1 MHLKC
6 QVAQPINQGLI
17 ATIALA
23 PGTFCH
29 YIRQNFPRKDFS
41 PVKIKTNSTITL
53 IDDDLDLLDL
63 LTSFFKQRGYKVLA
77 FSNAEEALIEIENK
91 RAEPD
96 VVISDLK
103 LPVMSG
109 LDFIRRIR
117 RFNSSLP
124 IILMTSEGS
133 VETAVEAIEAGA
145 YDFVLK
151 PLHIPQLLISV
162 QRALFLNEVQLENTN
177 LKSLFQEDILGL
189 KGVIGKSQGFKKALE
204 LAKRVSSS
212 QANVLISGES
222 GSGKEVIARAVHELG
237 DKKEGPFVA
246 INCSAIPENLLE
258 SELFGHAKGAFTGAH
273 DKKVGLFEEANKG
286 TLFLDEIGD
295 LSLPLQAKLL
305 RVLQERKVKRIG
317 ENQYRDITARIIC
330 ATHKDLRKEVAE
342 GRFREDLY
350 FRLNVIPIYMP
361 PLRERKDDILPLS
374 EYFLKKFA
382 LMNNVQVKGFSKE
395 AIQKLEGHEWKGNV
409 RELENAIERAVVL
422 STSEHIQSEDLPTD
436 DNYPMS
442 SSESSQPKHGISF
455 ESEKPITLDELSKKY
470 IQYIFDKND
479 GAKEQTA
486 KDLGIDR
493 KTLYRK
499 LKEMN
504 LN

>member
-1 MHLKC
+1 MKLK
-6 QVAQPINQGLI
+6 I
-17 ATIALA
+17 
-23 PGTFCH
+23 
-29 YIRQNFPRKDFS
+29 
-41 PVKIKTNSTITL
+41 NSTITL

-63 LTSFFKQRGYKVLA
+63 LASFFKQRGYKVLA
-77 FSNAEEALIEIENK
+77 FNNAEEALIEIEHK
-91 RAEPD
+91 RSEPD

-103 LPVMSG
+103 LPNMSG
-109 LDFIRRIR
+109 LDFIKRIR
-117 RFNSSLP
+117 KSNSSLP

-162 QRALFLNEVQLENTN
+162 QRALFLNEVQQENSN
-177 LKSLFQEDILGL
+177 LKSLFQEDVMGL
-189 KGVIGKSQGFKKALE
+189 KGVIGKSNGFKKALE
-204 LAKRVSSS
+204 LAKRVSGS
-212 QANVLISGES
+212 QANVLITGES
-222 GSGKEVIARAVHELG
+222 GSGKEVIAKAVHELG
-237 DKKEGPFVA
+237 DKKDGPFVA

-258 SELFGHAKGAFTGAH
+258 SELFGHAKGAFTGAN

-317 ENQYRDITARIIC
+317 ENQYRDLSARIIC

-342 GRFREDLY
+342 GRFREDLF

-374 EYFLKKFA
+374 EYFLKKFS
-382 LMNNVQVKGFSKE
+382 LMNHAQVKGFSKE
-395 AIQKLEGHEWKGNV
+395 AIQKLETNIWKGNV

-422 STSEHIQSEDLPTD
+422 TNAEIICPEDLPADET
-436 DNYPMS
+436 YHT
-442 SSESSQPKHGISF
+442 ESATPPNAQNLGINF
-455 ESEKPITLDELSKKY
+455 EGEKPSTLDELCKKY